1 MQYAVDHPDE
11 DVLEWR
17 GVEADGQV
25 LQDAQGGREHDGH
38 GGVEDSFGG
47 MKVVAVEPDQQG
59 EGRDER
65 HGEKDAERG
74 EEEGPKDREDG
85 GVNGRGRV
93 RAAVHRLRRVL
104 RLARC
109 AEDTAAARRC
119 VCGGLQAES
128 CSRGGSAGSAAG
140 GGGGRMTVQGGQ
152 LAGQGACDAQ
162 QPRRRSGGFHRGP
175 RPRVGSIPAGLSRA
189 ASCAWCDARR
199 VTHGGVEPCAC
210 CALVDPRR
218 WRPLACWRPV
228 AGDRCPTVGRLGS
241 LPDNH

>member
-1 MQYAVDHPDE
+1 MCRAQVPLGFAAQGTPAKDVGRAKRSEKPIPPPSEETRGEVQYAVDHPDE

-17 GVEADGQV
+17 GVEADGQD
-25 LQDAQGGREHDGH
+25 LQDAQDGREHDGH

-119 VCGGLQAES
+119 V
-128 CSRGGSAGSAAG
+128 
-140 GGGGRMTVQGGQ
+140 
-152 LAGQGACDAQ
+152 
-162 QPRRRSGGFHRGP
+162 
-175 RPRVGSIPAGLSRA
+175 
-189 ASCAWCDARR
+189 
-199 VTHGGVEPCAC
+199 
-210 CALVDPRR
+210 
-218 WRPLACWRPV
+218 
-228 AGDRCPTVGRLGS
+228 
-241 LPDNH
+241 